1 MPSLILKKTW
11 KIKPSGF
18 SVKNE
23 KNFSLHG
30 SFDES
35 LISTLTSSLVNL
47 KLTHNANPLRFILDD
62 AGHYKADLN
71 HDFQKYHEEDAI
83 VMIMDVL
90 EIYGW
95 KFVHQYDQELSS
107 EKMNGSSY
115 TKRELFL
122 FQKEN

>member
-35 LISTLTSSLVNL
+35 LISTLTSNLVNL

-62 AGHYKADLN
+62 AGHYKG
-71 HDFQKYHEEDAI
+71 KK
-83 VMIMDVL
+83 VDV
-90 EIYGW
+90 
-95 KFVHQYDQELSS
+95 QYICYKQPITDQETTNTILF
-107 EKMNGSSY
+107 SY
-115 TKRELFL
+115 LQLT
-122 FQKEN
+122 